1 MNLRRVAITGIGVVT
16 PLGSDKELFFKRL
29 CAGENA
35 ITRIEAF
42 DTEAFSVKIAGEIK
56 DFDISPYVH
65 PRDSQRM
72 DRFCQFGLVASILAF
87 EDANITLDETDKERF
102 GVILG
107 SGIGGTDTFA
117 KEVIVL
123 HDKGPAR
130 VSPIYIPKMIGNIGA
145 AQVAIR
151 LGAKGI
157 TSDPVTACATGTNAI
172 GEAYHRIKFGMEDFM
187 LAGGAEAAI
196 NPISL
201 SGFANMKALSKQ
213 NDYPERAS
221 RPFDLN
227 RDGFV
232 IGEGSG
238 VLFLEE
244 WEHAVQRKAPIY
256 AEIVGY
262 GCSSDAYHITLPEP
276 SGISQARCM
285 QKAIEEANITLN
297 QITYINAHGTSTP
310 ANDATETRAIRY
322 LFHEH
327 ASSIHIHSTKSM
339 IGHLLGAAGG
349 VEAAVVAM
357 TLKTGKIHPTINL
370 ENPDPECDLD
380 YTPQKMIMAD
390 CEYAL
395 SNSFGF
401 GGHNFSICLKK
412 VS

>member
-1 MNLRRVAITGIGVVT
+1 MNPRRVAVTGVGIVS
-16 PLGSDKELFFKRL
+16 PLGSDKNLFFQRL
-29 CAGENA
+29 LSGENA

-42 DTEAFSVKIAGEIK
+42 DTEAYSVKIAGEIK
-56 DFDISPYVH
+56 DFDIGPYVH

-72 DRFCQFGLVASILAF
+72 DRFCQFGLVASILCY
-87 EDANITLDETDKERF
+87 EDASIQLDEAEKERF

-123 HDKGPAR
+123 HEKGPNR
-130 VSPIYIPKMIGNIGA
+130 VSPIYIPKMISNIGA

-157 TSDPVTACATGTNAI
+157 TSNPVTACATGTNAI
-172 GEAYHRIKFGMEDFM
+172 GEAFHRIKFGMEDFM

-201 SGFANMKALSKQ
+201 AGFANMKALSKQ
-213 NDYPERAS
+213 NDHPEKAS

-232 IGEGSG
+232 IGEGAG

-244 WEHAVQRKAPIY
+244 WDHAIARKAHIY
-256 AEIVGY
+256 AEVVGY
-262 GCSSDAYHITLPEP
+262 GCSTDAFHITLPEP
-276 SGISQARCM
+276 SGKSQAKCM
-285 QKAIEEANITLN
+285 RKAIEEAGISL
-297 QITYINAHGTSTP
+297 QEVDYINAHGTSTP
-310 ANDATETRAIRY
+310 PNDATETKAIRL
-322 LFHEH
+322 LFGEH
-327 ASSIHIHSTKSM
+327 AQSIHIHSTKSM

-349 VEAAVVAM
+349 VEAVVTAL
-357 TLKTGKIHPTINL
+357 TLESGKIHPTINQ
-370 ENPDPECDLD
+370 ETPDPECDLN
-380 YTPQKMIMAD
+380 YTPNQMVKAD
-390 CEYAL
+390 CHYGL

-401 GGHNFSICLKK
+401 GGHNFAILMKR

>member
-1 MNLRRVAITGIGVVT
+1 MNLRRVAVTGVGVVS
-16 PLGSDKELFFKRL
+16 PLGSNKDRFFQRL
-29 CAGENA
+29 LSGENA
-35 ITRIEAF
+35 ITKIDAF

-72 DRFCQFGLVASILAF
+72 DRFCQFGLVASILCF
-87 EDANITLDETDKERF
+87 EDAAIELNDKEKDRF
-102 GVILG
+102 GVIIG
-107 SGIGGTDTFA
+107 SGIGGTDTFT

-123 HDKGPAR
+123 HEKGPGR
-130 VSPIYIPKMIGNIGA
+130 VSPIYIPKMISNIGA

-157 TSDPVTACATGTNAI
+157 SSNPVTACATGTNAI
-172 GEAYHRIKFGMEDFM
+172 GEAFHRIRFGLEDFM

-201 SGFANMKALSKQ
+201 AGFANMKALSRQ
-213 NDYPERAS
+213 NDHPEKAS

-232 IGEGSG
+232 IGEGAG

-244 WEHAVQRKAPIY
+244 WEHAVSRKARIY

-262 GCSSDAYHITLPEP
+262 GASTDAFHITLPEP
-276 SGISQARCM
+276 SGQYQASCM
-285 QKAIEEANITLN
+285 RKAIEEAGIT
-297 QITYINAHGTSTP
+297 IEEVDYINAHGTSTP
-310 ANDATETRAIRY
+310 PNDATETKAIHLLFGERAST
-322 LFHEH
+322 L
-327 ASSIHIHSTKSM
+327 HIHSTKSM

-349 VEAAVVAM
+349 VEAVVTAM
-357 TLKTGKIHPTINL
+357 TLESGLIHPTINL
-370 ENPDPECDLD
+370 DTPDPACDLN
-380 YTPQKMIMAD
+380 YTPNHMVKAD
-390 CEYAL
+390 CRYGL

-401 GGHNFSICLKK
+401 GGHNFSLLMKK
-412 VS
+412 AV